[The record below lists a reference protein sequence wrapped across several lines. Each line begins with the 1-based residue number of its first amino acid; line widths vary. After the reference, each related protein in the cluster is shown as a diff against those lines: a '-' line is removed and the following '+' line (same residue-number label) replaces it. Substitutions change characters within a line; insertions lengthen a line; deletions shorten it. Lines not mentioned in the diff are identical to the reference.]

1 MHVLSWLSVEYIQ
14 ERKIDLREIT
24 VKSNSGETNNQVQP
38 DNVQDGHELNAD
50 STVGDVPSI
59 NPTVAAEH
67 DNGFELNPSPQ
78 DDSVDVPSVSNGD
91 NSNTDQVQAD
101 TDALD
106 NGNTA
111 DEREHGFTGEGS
123 NDNNANG
130 DIESGN
136 TIIRN
141 SNIQGGRTND
151 NNDQTG
157 SQTDIDNVDLLT
169 GSSNDGNNFRSAE
182 PIKTE
187 KSNDEGYGPNS
198 DNVKGDVSRKDDL
211 KVADG
216 VSSNS
221 DVSDNTA
228 SDSSDETVDGTN
240 HRQDNSNGNSN
251 SNDIADHN
259 ENDFFK
265 EKENL
270 VSDRTHEID
279 SMSNT
284 FENAVSDEA
293 SDRMGEMMET
303 FQEGQDNYKNQ
314 EHSNHKTFNLYDY
327 DSDQNLFA
335 VYGKLHVDKKK
346 NKNDKQ
352 LSENSESTEELQDSN
367 INIHNFEGEH
377 VLGKSQVKMFF
388 NWNKKNLSKGK
399 NETDN
404 MYWTYGNINSKD
416 VGDDSQTINPLR
428 TILRQDNSD
437 SSDSSE
443 NNRRK
448 KNNYSSNIRLD
459 KSSEDSSDS
468 SEKSRNKKIRRR
480 KKSSCKKI
488 DVIFVV
494 DSSDDVSETE
504 FRYIK
509 QTLIKISKM
518 LQNYRHSRM
527 GVVSYGTRIS
537 DVIHLSNNASVMSRS
552 IQMLKAS
559 GGSNKPYL
567 GILAGRAS
575 FSDDISDS
583 TKKIIVFIASGLQ
596 QYTKP
601 TSQQAKM
608 AREEGINVMTIGF
621 GEGAVRHDLEE
632 VASRRSMVYIYDRAA
647 KIYENAD
654 KLPLYMCKAAK
665 RRTRND
671 ESNRTEKNSSSEESD
686 EYNGS
691 GSESDVNSR
700 HASYRSMD
708 TSTSEEYYDKDEGS
722 GSGNDKGSYNESD
735 EWYESSGD
743 ESDML
748 EKSDEND
755 NSGNSSDEEN
765 SNSRNRSDKKSGS
778 ASSDESDKSENN
790 QDIDASSSDESDN
803 SNENSDNG
811 INSSS
816 SDKSSDSDNNNSDES
831 NAGSSDSSNN
841 SNDADTSSSDS
852 SNNSD
857 DSDTSSADNS
867 DNSNDSDTSSAD
879 NSNNSND
886 GDTSSSDSSNSSND
900 GDASSS
906 DSSNEGDDSSSDSS
920 NEGDDSSSDSS
931 DSAERWKASDSD
943 EAEADRSLLRNKPED
958 LCRNSVMIR
967 GVGYKVHPT
976 HCDKFIQCYFDGFG
990 NTRAS
995 LKTCPFGEYWDQHNV
1010 ACVDAQMA
1018 NCPNDPCKA
1027 SALLTRAIK
1036 NSCRSYWGC
1045 HKGQSVVKCCPEK
1058 MSYQPRKG
1066 CVPDPDCKSECPPEE
1081 GPEYGTCDKKPL
1093 FGKPFLYKQW
1103 IESGHWV
1110 EMLCAPGTLFD
1121 DNDCGCTMRSTH
1133 MTSLGVRAIAK
1144 ETCKPELY
1152 LPFCQGVKDW
1162 SNKNTLVQNEDDRVV
1177 VVNGKAYFDGKS
1189 SLFIPRFSG
1198 AHYGESIYIKIRYKP
1213 VFSDDAPDIQ
1223 TVAKNEPVD
1232 ETRRKRSILSRQRR
1246 DSNTENDGQNGDTIG
1261 STNTETNQNVESN
1274 LEQMKDTELP
1284 SQNEGSSFSNV
1295 EINSQNMEES
1305 SVSNNQHSND
1315 DSQHSSSFGD
1325 ISNKEVNDNAKPI
1338 VSDGAILDSSNNGND
1353 NKDEQDI
1360 SLSGTNDINDDT
1372 NSINEKGLSDD
1383 TTINQADD
1391 NKILTSQSSGEAGNV
1406 KDLNSKNKDDDGD
1419 GNDNSISMSKSS
1431 GEIEKSADNIQSGKS
1446 SSDSDSGEQYSSF
1459 FETSQFDDQQNTQ
1472 NDYHFDNSDNNIQ
1485 RTVKEENGGNS
1496 NQDESYFSSWFSN
1509 GNGNSVQND
1518 NSEHEVSSN
1527 VQNDKDSGSGE
1538 SYFKNWF
1545 ANSDEKSERVDFK
1558 QDQNN
1563 DLARSHIND
1572 GSSSEDNEKQNT
1584 NLKEFQSSSSIRGR
1598 KFTFSHGS
1606 GEKRD
1611 FYRDYSSDD
1620 GNNEGDAIESWENS
1634 SEENTIRRRK
1644 VKTRNNSDSSDDS
1657 QKSDDS
1663 SGQKRRRKNTRGSR
1677 NSDKDTDSDVSSAIS
1692 EGYVDSNFELSSDF
1706 GNSNLEAD
1714 ITGLGVNH
1722 QTGEMYFAKTNIDEK
1737 RERLKSIRRIRR
1749 ERNEMLR
1756 EMENSRLE
1764 IINNVNL
1771 NEKRFQQ
1778 NPRSDMA
1785 LISNGACS
1793 RKSKNCLEDPSLSIG
1808 TSRDATSFFVY
1819 ATESKRTNIK
1829 LSKSDNDDDDW
1840 RTVIFTINE
1849 GVFRAYDEDSTD
1861 FEPVSGPVKTTFAG
1875 IYIGQGTGMENFKG
1889 YMDEVYIYFC
1899 KPEELDDFKSMELPK
1914 KKTSSDDSC
1923 DYMNENI
1930 VKQNSESNE
1939 EIIVESVE
1947 PWWGE

>member
-1 MHVLSWLSVEYIQ
+1 MQFRWIN
-14 ERKIDLREIT
+14 IDCAFICLIIILG
-24 VKSNSGETNNQVQP
+24 NYHCFADDSGETNNQVQP
-38 DNVQDGHELNAD
+38 DKIQDGQELNVNAD
-50 STVGDVPSI
+50 PAAGDVPSI
-59 NPTVAAEH
+59 EPTVAAEH
-67 DNGFELNPSPQ
+67 DNELELNPTSH
-78 DDSVDVPSVSNGD
+78 DDSVYVPSGSNVD
-91 NSNTDQVQAD
+91 NPNTDQVQGD
-101 TDALD
+101 TATLD

-123 NDNNANG
+123 NANNVNA

-141 SNIQGGRTND
+141 SNIQGGSTNE

-157 SQTDIDNVDLLT
+157 SQTSIDNVDLLT
-169 GSSNDGNNFRSAE
+169 GSSNDENNFRSAE
-182 PIKTE
+182 LIKTE
-187 KSNDEGYGPNS
+187 KSNDHGYEANS
-198 DNVKGDVSRKDDL
+198 NDVKGDVSLKDDL
-211 KVADG
+211 KVVDG
-216 VSSNS
+216 ISSNS
-221 DVSDNTA
+221 DVSDNAA
-228 SDSSDETVDGTN
+228 SDSSDEAVDGTN
-240 HRQDNSNGNSN
+240 QDISNGNSN
-251 SNDIADHN
+251 SNDIADKN
-259 ENDFFK
+259 EDNFFNW
-265 EKENL
+265 KENT
-270 VSDRTHEID
+270 VSDTTHAID

-284 FENAVSDEA
+284 FENAFSDEA
-293 SDRMGEMMET
+293 SDRMNGRIET
-303 FQEGQDNYKNQ
+303 FQESEENFKNQ
-314 EHSNHKTFNLYDY
+314 EHSNHKTFNSYDY

-346 NKNDKQ
+346 NNNDKQ
-352 LSENSESTEELQDSN
+352 LSENGESTEELQDSN

-388 NWNKKNLSKGK
+388 NWSKKNLSKTK
-399 NETDN
+399 NDTDN
-404 MYWTYGNINSKD
+404 MYWTYGNINSKIVD
-416 VGDDSQTINPLR
+416 DDSQTKNPLR
-428 TILRQDNSD
+428 TILRQDDSD

-448 KNNYSSNIRLD
+448 KINYNIKRRLD

-468 SEKSRNKKIRRR
+468 SEKSRNKKVRRR
-480 KKSSCKKI
+480 KTSSCKNI

-494 DSSDDVSETE
+494 DSSDDVSKTE

-509 QTLIKISKM
+509 QTLVRISKM
-518 LQNYRHSRM
+518 LQEYRHSRM

-575 FSDDISDS
+575 FSDEISDS

-621 GEGAVRHDLEE
+621 GDGAVKHDLKE
-632 VASRRSMVYIYDRAA
+632 VASRRSMVYTYDGAA
-647 KIYENAD
+647 KIYENAE
-654 KLPLYMCKAAK
+654 KIPLYICKATK
-665 RRTRND
+665 RRANID
-671 ESNRTEKNSSSEESD
+671 ESKSSENSDSSD
-686 EYNGS
+686 ESGS

-700 HASYRSMD
+700 HDSYRNMD
-708 TSTSEEYYDKDEGS
+708 TSTTEEFDDKSDGS
-722 GSGNDKGSYNESD
+722 GSSSGSDNGSDYESD
-735 EWYESSGD
+735 DWYESSGD
-743 ESDML
+743 ESDMYG
-748 EKSDEND
+748 KSDEND
-755 NSGNSSDEEN
+755 YSGNSSDDEN
-765 SNSRNRSDKKSGS
+765 YNSKGKSVKKRSN
-778 ASSDESDKSENN
+778 ASSDEIDTSENN
-790 QDIDASSSDESDN
+790 KDSDSSSSDES
-803 SNENSDNG
+803 ENSDDG

-816 SDKSSDSDNNNSDES
+816 SDGSSDSDNNNSDES
-831 NAGSSDSSNN
+831 NAGSSDSSNS
-841 SNDADTSSSDS
+841 SNDADTSSFDS
-852 SNNSD
+852 SNS
-857 DSDTSSADNS
+857 
-867 DNSNDSDTSSAD
+867 
-879 NSNNSND
+879 SND
-886 GDTSSSDSSNSSND
+886 GDTSSSDSSNNSND

-906 DSSNEGDDSSSDSS
+906 DSSDS
-920 NEGDDSSSDSS
+920 EV
-931 DSAERWKASDSD
+931 RWNALDSD
-943 EAEADRSLLRNKPED
+943 EAEADRSLLQNKPED
-958 LCRNSVMIR
+958 LCRNSKMIR

-995 LKTCPFGEYWDQHNV
+995 LKTCPFGEYWNQHNV
-1010 ACVDAQMA
+1010 ACVDAQIA

-1027 SALLTRAIK
+1027 PALLTRAIK

-1066 CVPDPDCKSECPPEE
+1066 CVSDPDCKSECPPEE

-1093 FGKPFLYKQW
+1093 FGKPYLYKQW

-1121 DNDCGCTMRSTH
+1121 DNDCGCTMRSTY

-1162 SNKNTLVQNEDDRVV
+1162 SNRNTLVQNEDDRVV
-1177 VVNGKAYFDGKS
+1177 VVNGKAYFDGMS
-1189 SLFIPRFSG
+1189 SLFIPRFAG

-1213 VFSDDAPDIQ
+1213 DFSDDSPDKQ
-1223 TVAKNEPVD
+1223 TDDKNERVD

-1246 DSNTENDGQNGDTIG
+1246 DSNIENDGQNGDTIG

-1274 LEQMKDTELP
+1274 LEPTNQVGESMTDSKIS
-1284 SQNEGSSFSNV
+1284 SQNDGSSYSNV
-1295 EINSQNMEES
+1295 EINSQIMDETI
-1305 SVSNNQHSND
+1305 VSNNQHSND

-1325 ISNKEVNDNAKPI
+1325 ISNQQANDNTKPI
-1338 VSDGAILDSSNNGND
+1338 DSDGAILDSSNNGND
-1353 NKDEQDI
+1353 NKDKQDI
-1360 SLSGTNDINDDT
+1360 SLQGTNDINDDT

-1383 TTINQADD
+1383 TTSVGPIINQADD
-1391 NKILTSQSSGEAGNV
+1391 NKISTSQSSGEAGDV
-1406 KDLNSKNKDDDGD
+1406 KDLTSKNKDDSGD

-1431 GEIEKSADNIQSGKS
+1431 AADNIGSGKS
-1446 SSDSDSGEQYSSF
+1446 SSDSDSGEQYSSI
-1459 FETSQFDDQQNTQ
+1459 FETSQFDDQQNIQ
-1472 NDYHFDNSDNNIQ
+1472 NDYNFDNSDHNIQ
-1485 RTVKEENGGNS
+1485 KPVNEENGGNS

-1509 GNGNSVQND
+1509 GDGNSVRND

-1545 ANSDEKSERVDFK
+1545 TNSEEKNGRVDYK

-1563 DLARSHIND
+1563 DLASGQEKIDQNSVINNQGVKQGSHQND
-1572 GSSSEDNEKQNT
+1572 GSSSEDNEKQNE
-1584 NLKEFQSSSSIRGR
+1584 NLKVFQSSSSTKGR
-1598 KFTFSHGS
+1598 KFTFRHGS
-1606 GEKRD
+1606 GERRD
-1611 FYRDYSSDD
+1611 FYRDYSSDMS
-1620 GNNEGDAIESWENS
+1620 NNEGDAIESWENS

-1644 VKTRNNSDSSDDS
+1644 VKTRSSSDSSDDS
-1657 QKSDDS
+1657 SD
-1663 SGQKRRRKNTRGSR
+1663 QKRRRQNTRGSSK
-1677 NSDKDTDSDVSSAIS
+1677 SDKDTDSDVSSAIS
-1692 EGYVDSNFELSSDF
+1692 EGYVDSNFELSNDF
-1706 GNSNLEAD
+1706 GNSNLQAD
-1714 ITGLGVNH
+1714 ITGLGINN
-1722 QTGEMYFAKTNIDEK
+1722 QMEEMYFAKTNFDEK
-1737 RERLKSIRRIRR
+1737 REKLKSIRRIRR

-1771 NEKRFQQ
+1771 KQEGFQRRS
-1778 NPRSDMA
+1778 RSDMA

-1808 TSRDATSFFVY
+1808 TSKDATSCSVY
-1819 ATESKRTNIK
+1819 ATESKQTIIK
-1829 LSKSDNDDDDW
+1829 LNKSDKDDYDW

-1914 KKTSSDDSC
+1914 KKTSSDNSC
-1923 DYMNENI
+1923 DYMNKNI
-1930 VKQNSESNE
+1930 VNQDSESNE